1 MHIFLGA
8 HPVSC
13 AKVNQP
19 AKTNVTHIWPERG
32 GSMAIYRSRP
42 QFEISTAPDPTA
54 AGRQVHTMLS
64 TQTVAAAKD
73 ETKQTAKAIAEGVPT
88 LVAAGIF
95 LLALWLAVARL
106 FHTNSGPEYHAA
118 AGIGAFALFYI
129 AAQAAERVVEFFM
142 PLLGKI
148 PPMNKPKKAAD
159 RDLEMMNANQDPEN
173 AGAAANAQAAVDQ
186 AVANRRIVAF
196 ALTAALGML
205 LCSYLE
211 ADFLSAVGVTFG
223 ADPWWAQ
230 AVQVGVTGLVV
241 GGGSVGLHDL
251 IGNVTKSSKA
261 KDDPE
266 ETGGTK

>member
-1 MHIFLGA
+1 
-8 HPVSC
+8 
-13 AKVNQP
+13 
-19 AKTNVTHIWPERG
+19 
-32 GSMAIYRSRP
+32 MAIYRSRP
-42 QFEISTAPDPTA
+42 QLEISTAPDPTA

-73 ETKQTAKAIAEGVPT
+73 KTNQPKVIAEGVPT

-95 LLALWLAVARL
+95 LLALWLAVALL

-148 PPMNKPKKAAD
+148 PRMDKPKKAAD
-159 RDLEMMNANQDPEN
+159 RDLEMMNANQNPEK
-173 AGAAANAQAAVDQ
+173 AGVAANAQAAVDQ

-223 ADPWWAQ
+223 ADPPGAVQ

-266 ETGGTK
+266 ETGGTR